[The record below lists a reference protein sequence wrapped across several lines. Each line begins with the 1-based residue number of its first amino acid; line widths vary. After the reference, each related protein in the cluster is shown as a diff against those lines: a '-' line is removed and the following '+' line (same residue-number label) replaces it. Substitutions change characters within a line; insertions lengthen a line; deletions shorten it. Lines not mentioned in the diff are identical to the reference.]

1 MMKLHVLP
9 DAPNPARVIFFVNEQ
24 RRVLGDA
31 MGVAS
36 SVTMRALATVLIFA
50 TLLTHQTANAAIKF
64 DWQDQFSPSEQAK
77 LQIWIENTVAG
88 VEALV
93 GPYPFELH
101 IRMYRKDG
109 AREPVPWANTI
120 RGNLQG
126 VNFHVD
132 PRFSLDDFRSDWTA
146 SHELSH
152 LIFPYLG
159 RSASWFSEGFAS
171 FMQYQVMMATRDLT
185 SDEAIERYLSR
196 LNRASSD
203 YPYQSSPFSDAA
215 PKLRRAGKYPVM
227 YWGGAAYFLQVDDKL
242 RNSSDQTLISV
253 LGRYLQCCRQ
263 DRKNLDT
270 LVQDLDRLSNSTIF
284 SDCLNRFRTE
294 PGFPAYDMLE
304 SE

>member
-1 MMKLHVLP
+1 
-9 DAPNPARVIFFVNEQ
+9 
-24 RRVLGDA
+24 
-31 MGVAS
+31 
-36 SVTMRALATVLIFA
+36 MRALTTSLVFA
-50 TLLTHQTANAAIKF
+50 ILLAQHAANASVKF
-64 DWQDQFSPSEQAK
+64 DWQDDFSHAEQTK
-77 LQIWIENTVAG
+77 LQTWIEDTVAG

-93 GPYPFELH
+93 GPYPFDLH

-120 RGNLQG
+120 RGDAQG

-132 PRFSLDDFRSDWTA
+132 PLFSLNEFRSDWTA

-203 YPYQSSPFSDAA
+203 YPYHSSPFSDAA
-215 PKLRRAGKYPVM
+215 PKLREAGKYPVM
-227 YWGGAAYFLQVDDKL
+227 YWGGAAYFLQVDEKL
-242 RNSSDQTLISV
+242 RNSSDQSLISV
-253 LGRYLQCCRQ
+253 LGSYLQCCRQ

-270 LVQDLDRLSNSTIF
+270 LVRDLDRLSNSTIF
-284 SDCLNRFRTE
+284 SDCLTRFRTE